1 MLYNGTLSNFAM
13 VGYTADSALAVST
26 DGIVVCTSKNCIW
39 YKCDEETCVPIN
51 THTSDLGPILAMAVQ
66 SDNSVWVGGKNSGL
80 LHLSATGTI
89 INVVKVIGNITAIA
103 VGTTDVAVGTTDA
116 VYYQFDPT
124 QKMFTKWVQANG
136 ASMDGHPTALAFLK
150 EELWIGG
157 EWCLNVVRKDG
168 FTVDRVAGYQ
178 GLPVGNITSL
188 DTDDAGSLWIGTEQ
202 GLAMMSPMSSV
213 PEKWRYFGGDRWI
226 PGSNNITS
234 LSMPWVATKFG
245 IAKIDS
251 IPMTMSTKAEY
262 YTNVTSILSRHGWIA
277 SVGLSKYGDASS
289 IVKHD
294 GDNDGLWT
302 GMLVSGLIFQY
313 AKTKS
318 ETAKR
323 LAWKHYAAV
332 EFLHNVTNTKGFIA
346 RSAVKC
352 GEPHGGGD
360 GGICPQGSP
369 NSCGWVNSSVCYNG
383 VDDVNSDATCCWQ
396 WKRDT
401 SSDEVTGHFF
411 TMLQAWTFLAEN
423 QSEKDRVQNSM
434 CNTADYLIKGNLKFI
449 DPVSG
454 AGTR

>member
-1 MLYNGTLSNFAM
+1 MEKKNEKKAIVFREKSDVIFWIFVSTKMIFQVIFFCLLHLITVSEAETTFPQYNSARYYYENAKPPIVAAFPLLQIEPILMMVTNKNKTFILSDDGIISMLYNGTLSNFAM

-51 THTSDLGPILAMAVQ
+51 THTSDLGPIVAMAVQ

-168 FTVDRVAGYQ
+168 FTVDRVAGNQ

-213 PEKWRYFGGDRWI
+213 PEKY
-226 PGSNNITS
+226 
-234 LSMPWVATKFG
+234 
-245 IAKIDS
+245 
-251 IPMTMSTKAEY
+251 
-262 YTNVTSILSRHGWIA
+262 
-277 SVGLSKYGDASS
+277 
-289 IVKHD
+289 
-294 GDNDGLWT
+294 
-302 GMLVSGLIFQY
+302 
-313 AKTKS
+313 
-318 ETAKR
+318 
-323 LAWKHYAAV
+323 LA
-332 EFLHNVTNTKGFIA
+332 
-346 RSAVKC
+346 
-352 GEPHGGGD
+352 
-360 GGICPQGSP
+360 
-369 NSCGWVNSSVCYNG
+369 
-383 VDDVNSDATCCWQ
+383 
-396 WKRDT
+396 
-401 SSDEVTGHFF
+401 
-411 TMLQAWTFLAEN
+411 
-423 QSEKDRVQNSM
+423 
-434 CNTADYLIKGNLKFI
+434 
-449 DPVSG
+449 
-454 AGTR
+454 